1 MTRKPRV
8 PMRIS
13 SFVSL
18 LCVFI
23 LSSCAQTQLASHI
36 AKTASPP
43 SKSEGNF
50 KVGKPYKVEGKW
62 YTPQET
68 YNFTETGIASWYG
81 DEFHG
86 KPTANGEL
94 FDMNE
99 LTAAHRT
106 LQMPSL
112 VRVTNLENG
121 RSLIVRV
128 NDRGPFKRGRVM
140 DLSKRAAELLGFKN
154 KGMAKVKLQV
164 LSKESQDIAM
174 AAKRGQD
181 TRGMEVAMNDGRR
194 PHIQPASLPAGQTRE
209 PIQTVSLEPMGAP
222 STEIPG
228 HISNQG
234 NFMPDPV
241 VKQFPV
247 TPTHIY
253 VQAGSFGNQENATRL
268 AAALGQHGP
277 AKIYPA
283 LVNNQQFYRVRLG
296 PLSTVDYADGVL
308 SKLAQAGH
316 PNAIIV
322 VE

>member
-1 MTRKPRV
+1 MNLR
-8 PMRIS
+8 
-13 SFVSL
+13 L
-18 LCVFI
+18 LFLF
-23 LSSCAQTQLASHI
+23 LSVLAMGGCAQTELASHI
-36 AKTASPP
+36 AKNAAPP

-164 LSKESQDIAM
+164 LSRESQDIAM

-181 TRGMEVAMNDGRR
+181 TRGMEVAMNDGHR
-194 PHIQPASLPAGQTRE
+194 PHIQPASLPASARE
-209 PIQTVSLEPMGAP
+209 PIQTVSLEPMAASP
-222 STEIPG
+222 TQIPG

-253 VQAGSFGNQENATRL
+253 VQAGSFGNQENAARL
-268 AAALGQHGP
+268 AQTLHPFGSAQ
-277 AKIYPA
+277 IYPA
-283 LVNNQQFYRVRLG
+283 MVNGQQFYRVRLG

-308 SKLAQAGH
+308 LKLAQGGH